1 MFLIKPTARRALASA
16 PENVSGI
23 TANCKTILITGAI
36 SVTPNGRGKR
46 DILAIG
52 EIIVMR
58 DLRSRLGNVEE
69 GVSTGRVATSLG
81 SCPTP

>member
-1 MFLIKPTARRALASA
+1 MYLIKPTAHRAIASA

-52 EIIVMR
+52 EVIVMR
-58 DLRSRLGNVEE
+58 DQRSRLGNVEE
-69 GVSTGRVATSLG
+69 GVSTGQVILQKWT
-81 SCPTP
+81 C

>member
-1 MFLIKPTARRALASA
+1 MYLIKPTAHRAIASA

-36 SVTPNGRGKR
+36 SVTPNERGKR

-52 EIIVMR
+52 GAIVMR
-58 DLRSRLGNVEE
+58 DLRSRPSNVGE
-69 GVSTGRVATSLG
+69 GASTEQLVLQKWT
-81 SCPTP
+81 C

>member
-1 MFLIKPTARRALASA
+1 MYLIKPTAHRAIASA

-46 DILAIG
+46 GTLAIG
-52 EIIVMR
+52 GAIVIR
-58 DLRSRLGNVEE
+58 DLRSRRPNNVGE
-69 GVSTGRVATSLG
+69 GVSTEQAVLQKWT
-81 SCPTP
+81 C

>member
-1 MFLIKPTARRALASA
+1 MYLIKPTAHRAIASA

-52 EIIVMR
+52 GVIVMR
-58 DLRSRLGNVEE
+58 DQRSRLGNVEE
-69 GVSTGRVATSLG
+69 GVSTGRVVLQKWT
-81 SCPTP
+81 C

>member
-1 MFLIKPTARRALASA
+1 MSLIKPTAQRAIASA

-23 TANCKTILITGAI
+23 TANCKTILITGVI

-52 EIIVMR
+52 GVIVMR
-58 DLRSRLGNVEE
+58 DQRSRLGNVEE
-69 GVSTGRVATSLG
+69 GVSTGQVILQKWT
-81 SCPTP
+81 C

>member
-1 MFLIKPTARRALASA
+1 MFLIKPTAQRAIASA

-36 SVTPNGRGKR
+36 SVTPNERGKR

-52 EIIVMR
+52 GVIVMR
-58 DLRSRLGNVEE
+58 DQRSRLAACRTISPFMG
-69 GVSTGRVATSLG
+69 
-81 SCPTP
+81 

>member
-1 MFLIKPTARRALASA
+1 MYLIKRTAQRAIVSA

-52 EIIVMR
+52 EVIVMR
-58 DLRSRLGNVEE
+58 DQRSRLGNVEE
-69 GVSTGRVATSLG
+69 GVSTGQVILQKWT
-81 SCPTP
+81 C

>member
-1 MFLIKPTARRALASA
+1 MSLIKPTAHRAIASA

-52 EIIVMR
+52 GVIVMR
-58 DLRSRLGNVEE
+58 DQRSRLGNVEE
-69 GVSTGRVATSLG
+69 GVSTGQVILQKWK
-81 SCPTP
+81 C